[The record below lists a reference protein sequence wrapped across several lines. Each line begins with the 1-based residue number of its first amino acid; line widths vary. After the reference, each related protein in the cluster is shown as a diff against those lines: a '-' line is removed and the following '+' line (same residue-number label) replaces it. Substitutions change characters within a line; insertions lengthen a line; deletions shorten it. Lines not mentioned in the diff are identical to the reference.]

1 MWNMLALGAVA
12 VVLVVLGILDAAAQ
26 TPFWLL

>member
-12 VVLVVLGILDAAAQ
+12 AVLIALGIFDAAAQ
-26 TPFWLL
+26 SPFWFL

>member
-12 VVLVVLGILDAAAQ
+12 AILAVLGILDAVAQ
-26 TPFWLL
+26 PPFWLL

>member
-12 VVLVVLGILDAAAQ
+12 AILAVLGILDAAAQ
-26 TPFWLL
+26 PPFWLL

>member
-12 VVLVVLGILDAAAQ
+12 AILAVLGVLDAAAQ
-26 TPFWLL
+26 SPFGF